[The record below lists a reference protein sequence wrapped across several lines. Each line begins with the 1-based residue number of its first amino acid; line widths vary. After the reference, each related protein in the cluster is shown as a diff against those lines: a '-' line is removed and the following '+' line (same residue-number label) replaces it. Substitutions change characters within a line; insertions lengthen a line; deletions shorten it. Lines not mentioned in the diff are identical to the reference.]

1 MWHLSLR
8 VPQVAGELVLGGYFA
23 GLAEQQ
29 AGSSGSHLPPMAHGC
44 DARGG
49 LLLAGSPH
57 GHVLPPATP
66 PWPFTGRHQHW
77 PGSPSAPWATPSSHS
92 PNVLSVGHGRGL
104 FSRSVGSPVCFVAH
118 VAFPGQQSSPDRFAV
133 HDGVM
138 TTVIC
143 PHAVLAGHGSGT
155 SEMIST
161 ACMVW
166 AATPGQ
172 VARGRSMPRPSKGN
186 QRLLYSWTRT
196 YRSAEGPVLT
206 LPSAARGKENVRFFC
221 GPERFLRR

>member
-1 MWHLSLR
+1 MGHPTRAVLPER
-8 VPQVAGELVLGGYFA
+8 GVAGPFCCSRRVSWPTVVL
-23 GLAEQQ
+23 L
-29 AGSSGSHLPPMAHGC
+29 
-44 DARGG
+44 
-49 LLLAGSPH
+49 
-57 GHVLPPATP
+57 
-66 PWPFTGRHQHW
+66 
-77 PGSPSAPWATPSSHS
+77 
-92 PNVLSVGHGRGL
+92 
-104 FSRSVGSPVCFVAH
+104 
-118 VAFPGQQSSPDRFAV
+118 DRCAV
-133 HDGVM
+133 HDGVI

-221 GPERFLRR
+221 